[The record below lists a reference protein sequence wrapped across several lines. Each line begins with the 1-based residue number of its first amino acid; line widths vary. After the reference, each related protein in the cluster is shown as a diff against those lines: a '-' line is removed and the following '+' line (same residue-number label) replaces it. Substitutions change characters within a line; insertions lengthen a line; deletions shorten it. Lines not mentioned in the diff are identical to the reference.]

1 MTDNCRHYIISP
13 LIITTVYILLLKI
26 AQAITPPVQLPTPLS
41 IITTLIGVLL
51 IILSI
56 PAILDAIK
64 ALGGPKPYF
73 CGGIEVVRS
82 ILSKQKRQRAPSKDI
97 VTWGPFKCTRH
108 PVYTAT
114 ITITIG
120 IALIE
125 PRVFLAILTVLTW
138 VYAASLL
145 EEVQLDTIEA
155 YRSYKSTT
163 PRFSLRCI
171 LKYGVCKLGL
181 SRRCREKQST

>member
-1 MTDNCRHYIISP
+1 MTQNCRHYIISP
-13 LIITTVYILLLKI
+13 IIIITIYIIVLKI
-26 AQAITPPVQLPTPLS
+26 AYTVAPPIQIPTPLD
-41 IITTLIGVLL
+41 IIATLTGITL

-56 PAILDAIK
+56 PAIIDAVK
-64 ALGGPKPYF
+64 ALGGPRPYF

-82 ILSKQKRQRAPSKDI
+82 ILSKRMRQRASNKDI
-97 VTWGPFKCTRH
+97 VTWGPFQCTRH

-125 PRVFLAILTVLTW
+125 PRELLAILVVITW

-145 EEVQLDTIEA
+145 EEMQLETIEA
-155 YRSYKSTT
+155 YKNYKSRTS
-163 PRFSLRCI
+163 RFSIKCI
-171 LKYGVCKLGL
+171 LKYGVCRLGL
-181 SRRCREKQST
+181 SRKCWEGRYT